1 MSLQLLSQNVSGNY
15 FAVEPKCKMHLKI
28 GLQNNYVLSI
38 NNKTKLKGM
47 LKILREGSVTYFDF
61 GHISSV
67 YALYTVYIQNSG
79 NAMNP
84 YWHFKEC
91 DIKYIRLAKQK

>member
-1 MSLQLLSQNVSGNY
+1 MSHKDLKYAVAVFGLMSSQLFSQNISGNY

-38 NNKTKLKGM
+38 NNKTKLKGK
-47 LKILREGSVTYFDF
+47 LKISREDSVTYFDF

-67 YALYTVYIQNSG
+67 YALDTVYIQNSV
-79 NAMNP
+79 M
-84 YWHFKEC
+84 
-91 DIKYIRLAKQK
+91 Q